1 MPPEEPAHFQMAR
14 TSETSLITWCM
25 VRASTRGSMAKSTLL
40 CLSIYFDP
48 SKLILFLWVWLLLG
62 LLVLFCMTRYT
73 ARVPIR
79 GPTATSISLSL
90 NGATLS
96 YILLTKYLFFH
107 WSYVG
112 SVVDGKFH
120 GEGIYTWANGS
131 KYSTFFWQHLFF
143 KHISYRLA
151 SLRYVGAFI
160 LDKEHG
166 HGTKTWPEGQK
177 YGSRF
182 IHQLW
187 TASI

>member
-48 SKLILFLWVWLLLG
+48 SKLILLLWVWFLLG
-62 LLVLFCMTRYT
+62 LWVLFCMTRYT

-96 YILLTKYLFFH
+96 NISLTNNLFIH
-107 WSYVG
+107 CSYVG
-112 SVVDGKFH
+112 SVVDGELH
-120 GEGIYTWANGS
+120 GHGIYTWADGERCVTSCGNLQILI
-131 KYSTFFWQHLFF
+131 YSYQS
-143 KHISYRLA
+143 ISLM
-151 SLRYVGAFI
+151 SL
-160 LDKEHG
+160 
-166 HGTKTWPEGQK
+166 
-177 YGSRF
+177 
-182 IHQLW
+182 
-187 TASI
+187 